1 MMFGIFAR
9 KKPCMMMRLIKDQE
23 TGWHISKIAKGSDTT
38 FVYTS
43 RILSKLNEKG
53 FVTIETSGK
62 KRLVRL
68 TEKGKKV
75 ANAIDELMKSCE
87 A

>member
-1 MMFGIFAR
+1 MFELFAR
-9 KKPCMMMRLIKDQE
+9 KKPCMMMKVIRDQE
-23 TGWHISKIAKGSDTT
+23 TGLHISKIAKGSDTT

-43 RILSKLNEKG
+43 RILAKLNGKG
-53 FVTIETSGK
+53 YVTIETSGK

-68 TEKGKKV
+68 TDKGKKV

-87 A
+87 S

>member
-1 MMFGIFAR
+1 MFELFAR
-9 KKPCMMMRLIKDQE
+9 KKPCMMMKVIRDQE
-23 TGWHISKIAKGSDTT
+23 AGWYISKIAKGSDTT

-43 RILSKLNEKG
+43 RVLSKLNEKG

-87 A
+87 S